1 MYTLLRKTMTKSQT
15 SKNTQSAKQI
25 VRQISGIT
33 SKRSVSSISGTRIA
47 REEFDPTKEHDE
59 MLTRLSEIKT
69 LRGELD
75 HEEKAIKSRIR
86 KDLLSYQEDG
96 DVPEIHHS
104 QDEKLYAGFR
114 TSVTYIYSEKLQTRI
129 DLHAKETKLI
139 KNKKDAEVLSNT
151 AKVQSAKKTVVLYL
165 SLIHI

>member
-1 MYTLLRKTMTKSQT
+1 MYTLLLKTMTKSQT

-25 VRQISGIT
+25 VRRQISGIT
-33 SKRSVSSISGTRIA
+33 SKRSVSSISGTRKA

-59 MLTRLSEIKT
+59 MLTRLSEIKA
-69 LRGELD
+69 LKDELE
-75 HEEKAIKSRIR
+75 HEEKGLKSKLR

-139 KNKKDAEVLSNT
+139 KNKKDAEVLSNI
-151 AKVQSAKKTVVLYL
+151 AKVQSSKKTVVLYRP
-165 SLIHI
+165 

>member
-1 MYTLLRKTMTKSQT
+1 MTKSQT

-33 SKRSVSSISGTRIA
+33 SRRSVSSISGTRKA
-47 REEFDPTKEHDE
+47 REEFDPTNEHDE
-59 MLTRLSEIKT
+59 MLTRLSEIKA
-69 LRGELD
+69 LKDELEN
-75 HEEKAIKSRIR
+75 EEKGIKSKLR

-129 DLHAKETKLI
+129 ELHAKETKLI
-139 KNKKDAEVLSNT
+139 KNKKDAEVLSNI
-151 AKVQSAKKTVVLYL
+151 AKVQSAKKTVVLYRP
-165 SLIHI
+165 

>member
-1 MYTLLRKTMTKSQT
+1 MYTLLLKTMTKSQT

-33 SKRSVSSISGTRIA
+33 SRRSVSSISGTRKA

-59 MLTRLSEIKT
+59 MLTRLSEIKA
-69 LRGELD
+69 LKDELE
-75 HEEKAIKSRIR
+75 HEEKGLKSKLR

-129 DLHAKETKLI
+129 ELHAKETKLI
-139 KNKKDAEVLSNT
+139 KNKKDAEVLSNI
-151 AKVQSAKKTVVLYL
+151 AKVQSAKKTVVLYRP
-165 SLIHI
+165 

>member
-1 MYTLLRKTMTKSQT
+1 MYTLLLKTMTKSQT

-33 SKRSVSSISGTRIA
+33 SRRSVPSISGTRKA

-69 LRGELD
+69 LREELD

-104 QDEKLYAGFR
+104 QDEKLYVGFR
-114 TSVTYIYSEKLQTRI
+114 TSLTYKYSEKLETRI
-129 DLHAKETKLI
+129 EAHAKETKLL
-139 KNKKDAEVLSNT
+139 KNKKDAEVLNDIAIIQH
-151 AKVQSAKKTVVLYL
+151 AKRSVVLYKP
-165 SLIHI
+165 

>member
-1 MYTLLRKTMTKSQT
+1 MTKSQT

-59 MLTRLSEIKT
+59 MLTRLSEIKA
-69 LRGELD
+69 LKDELE
-75 HEEKAIKSRIR
+75 HEEKGLKSKLR

-151 AKVQSAKKTVVLYL
+151 AKVQSAKKTVVLY
-165 SLIHI
+165 SP

>member
-1 MYTLLRKTMTKSQT
+1 MYTLLLKTMTKSQT

-33 SKRSVSSISGTRIA
+33 SRRSVSSISGTRKA
-47 REEFDPTKEHDE
+47 REEFDPTNEHDE
-59 MLTRLSEIKT
+59 MLTRLSEIKA
-69 LRGELD
+69 LKDELE
-75 HEEKAIKSRIR
+75 HEEKGIKSQLR

-114 TSVTYIYSEKLQTRI
+114 TSVTYIYSEELQTRI

-139 KNKKDAEVLSNT
+139 KNKKDAEVLSNI
-151 AKVQSAKKTVVLYL
+151 AKVQSSKKTVVLYRP
-165 SLIHI
+165 

>member
-1 MYTLLRKTMTKSQT
+1 MYTLLLKTMTKSQT

-33 SKRSVSSISGTRIA
+33 SKRSVSSISGTRKA
-47 REEFDPTKEHDE
+47 REEFDPTNEHDE
-59 MLTRLSEIKT
+59 MLTRLSEIKA
-69 LRGELD
+69 LKDELE
-75 HEEKAIKSRIR
+75 HEEKGLKSKLR

-139 KNKKDAEVLSNT
+139 KNKKDAEVLSNI
-151 AKVQSAKKTVVLYL
+151 AKVQSAKKTVVLYRP
-165 SLIHI
+165 

>member
-1 MYTLLRKTMTKSQT
+1 MYTLLLKTMTKSQT

-33 SKRSVSSISGTRIA
+33 SRRSVSSISGTRKA

-59 MLTRLSEIKT
+59 MLTRLSEIKA
-69 LRGELD
+69 LKDELE
-75 HEEKAIKSRIR
+75 HEEKGLKSKLR

-129 DLHAKETKLI
+129 ELHAKETKLI
-139 KNKKDAEVLSNT
+139 KNKKDAEVLSNI
-151 AKVQSAKKTVVLYL
+151 AEVQSAKKTVVLYRP
-165 SLIHI
+165 

>member
-1 MYTLLRKTMTKSQT
+1 MYTLLLKTMTKSQT

-33 SKRSVSSISGTRIA
+33 SRRSVPSLSGTRLA

-69 LRGELD
+69 LREELD

-86 KDLLSYQEDG
+86 KELLSYQEDG

-114 TSVTYIYSEKLQTRI
+114 TSITYIYSEKLQTRI
-129 DLHAKETKLI
+129 ELHAKETKLI
-139 KNKKDAEVLSNT
+139 KNKKDAEVLSNI
-151 AKVQSAKKTVVLYL
+151 AKVQSAKKTVVLYRP
-165 SLIHI
+165 

>member
-1 MYTLLRKTMTKSQT
+1 MTKSQT
-15 SKNTQSAKQI
+15 SKNTSSSREA
-25 VRQISGIT
+25 VSRYSGIA
-33 SKRSVSSISGTRIA
+33 SKRSISSLTGDRYRTV
-47 REEFDPTKEHDE
+47 EEFDPTKEHDE

-69 LRGELD
+69 LREELD

-129 DLHAKETKLI
+129 ELHAKETKLI
-139 KNKKDAEVLSNT
+139 KNKKDAEVLSNI
-151 AKVQSAKKTVVLYL
+151 AKVQSAKKTVVLYRP
-165 SLIHI
+165 

>member
-1 MYTLLRKTMTKSQT
+1 MYTLLLKTMTKSQT

-33 SKRSVSSISGTRIA
+33 SKRSVSSISGTRLA

-69 LRGELD
+69 LREELD

-139 KNKKDAEVLSNT
+139 KNKKDAEVLSNI
-151 AKVQSAKKTVVLYL
+151 AKVQSAKKTVVLYRP
-165 SLIHI
+165 

>member
-1 MYTLLRKTMTKSQT
+1 MYTLLLKTMTKSQT

-33 SKRSVSSISGTRIA
+33 SRRSVPSLSGTRLA
-47 REEFDPTKEHDE
+47 REEFDPIKEHDE

-69 LRGELD
+69 LREELD

-86 KDLLSYQEDG
+86 KELLSYQEDG

-104 QDEKLYAGFR
+104 QDDKLYAGFR
-114 TSVTYIYSEKLQTRI
+114 TSVTYKYSPKLETRI
-129 DLHAKETKLI
+129 AAHAKETKLI
-139 KNKKDAEVLSNT
+139 KNKKDAEVLAEIAT
-151 AKVQSAKKTVVLYL
+151 IQSSKKTVVLYRP
-165 SLIHI
+165 

>member
-1 MYTLLRKTMTKSQT
+1 MYTLLLKTMTKSQT

-33 SKRSVSSISGTRIA
+33 SRRSVPSLSGTRLA

-69 LRGELD
+69 LREELD

-86 KDLLSYQEDG
+86 KELLSYQEDG

-114 TSVTYIYSEKLQTRI
+114 TSITYIYSEKLQTRI
-129 DLHAKETKLI
+129 ELHAKETKLI
-139 KNKKDAEVLSNT
+139 KNKKDAEVLSNI
-151 AKVQSAKKTVVLYL
+151 AKVQSSKKTVVSYRP
-165 SLIHI
+165 